1 MEVYS
6 GETNTLTITRKYGTV
21 YKCNFNLALYPF
33 DVQQCEM
40 ELRITSE
47 LKSFLAFDV
56 ANSSVQYLSNPF
68 LIEYE
73 VGWRMSG
80 CLLAWLVGWFVNS
93 NVLVSV
99 FPASLLL
106 QVGTVLMVHDNSGRY
121 SEARVVVPLARRYG
135 YAILTI
141 YTPTLV
147 LLVVSYTTLFF
158 RTSIFDTRMMAALT
172 VQLVIATLF
181 SQVRAGQVKH

>member
-1 MEVYS
+1 M
-6 GETNTLTITRKYGTV
+6 LTIQRKYGTV

-40 ELRITSE
+40 HLRITSE
-47 LKSFLAFDV
+47 LKSFLTFDHI
-56 ANSSVQYLSNPF
+56 NSSVEYLSNPF
-68 LIEYE
+68 LVEYE
-73 VGWRMSG
+73 VG
-80 CLLAWLVGWFVNS
+80 
-93 NVLVSV
+93 SV
-99 FPASLLL
+99 HLI
-106 QVGTVLMVHDNSGRY
+106 HDNSGTY
-121 SEARVVVPLARRYG
+121 SEARVIVPLTRRYG

-181 SQVRAGQVKH
+181 SQV